1 MKKVLQLL
9 RRDIAHVRHNTVAL
23 LVCMGLAIIPS
34 LYAWFNIAGGW
45 NPYENTAGLQ
55 VALATSDEGI
65 TGTIIPLRINVGDRI
80 VTELAEG
87 SKIGYVVTS
96 EDEAIEGV
104 RSGKYYAA
112 AIIPKNFSSNLLSV
126 FSRNPTTPAIDYYVN
141 EKRNAIASIV
151 TGKATGSIQTR
162 IATEFTEAV
171 TEVAANLFDELTM
184 VTDDKGTMELAGS
197 LSGAL
202 GDILSTLSRASSDIE
217 AYKAVSASIR
227 GVMDAATAVLDTDM
241 SALDV
246 SGALRESS
254 TGVRQFEES
263 VNAAKGAAT
272 SAADAGSAKAKDFE
286 AALDAAY
293 ERGSNKADEIA
304 SALESVRA
312 VAQKRRQDLASLL
325 ERLNALNGTIYANSR
340 SIAIASLEVTYTHTI
355 ENDISDLIS
364 RVENAITHMDD
375 LIATIDR
382 TISDLK
388 GADANAEANRAELKR
403 VAAGASASIDK
414 VRESYDGDLAGSLER
429 AAGEL
434 TNAADEATRISGT
447 LSEESTKVRSSLT
460 ATSAD
465 LVALEG
471 KLDEAAAKVADVTGE
486 LRGLHERLTLAVS
499 TGDMELVRTI
509 MGADVSSLAS
519 FLSSPVELDR
529 EALYPVENN
538 GSAMTPYYTT
548 MALWVGGTLMGVLFY
563 AAVSKKALEETA
575 AGPTAAYFGRLS
587 FFVCLGLVQALLLL
601 LGDLF
606 FLKVQCEHPVL
617 FVLGGCVGSVVF
629 VNIIFALAT
638 ALGDVGKAIAVFIM
652 VIQVAGSGGTFP
664 REMLPPVFQAIYPYL
679 PFVHAEDAFR
689 AAMFGTYGGDWAK
702 NVAVLACFLPCA
714 LIIGTVLARLFAPAN
729 EWIERK
735 LEETKLM

>member
-1 MKKVLQLL
+1 
-9 RRDIAHVRHNTVAL
+9 
-23 LVCMGLAIIPS
+23 
-34 LYAWFNIAGGW
+34 
-45 NPYENTAGLQ
+45 
-55 VALATSDEGI
+55 
-65 TGTIIPLRINVGDRI
+65 
-80 VTELAEG
+80 
-87 SKIGYVVTS
+87 
-96 EDEAIEGV
+96 
-104 RSGKYYAA
+104 
-112 AIIPKNFSSNLLSV
+112 
-126 FSRNPTTPAIDYYVN
+126 
-141 EKRNAIASIV
+141 
-151 TGKATGSIQTR
+151 
-162 IATEFTEAV
+162 
-171 TEVAANLFDELTM
+171 
-184 VTDDKGTMELAGS
+184 
-197 LSGAL
+197 
-202 GDILSTLSRASSDIE
+202 
-217 AYKAVSASIR
+217 
-227 GVMDAATAVLDTDM
+227 
-241 SALDV
+241 
-246 SGALRESS
+246 
-254 TGVRQFEES
+254 
-263 VNAAKGAAT
+263 
-272 SAADAGSAKAKDFE
+272 
-286 AALDAAY
+286 
-293 ERGSNKADEIA
+293 
-304 SALESVRA
+304 
-312 VAQKRRQDLASLL
+312 
-325 ERLNALNGTIYANSR
+325 
-340 SIAIASLEVTYTHTI
+340 
-355 ENDISDLIS
+355 
-364 RVENAITHMDD
+364 MDD

-563 AAVSKKALEETA
+563 VAVSKKALEETA

-617 FVLGGCVGSVVF
+617 FVVTGCVGSVVF

-689 AAMFGTYGGDWAK
+689 AAMFGTYGNDWAK

>member
-227 GVMDAATAVLDTDM
+227 ACTDAASARRRDT
-241 SALDV
+241 
-246 SGALRESS
+246 
-254 TGVRQFEES
+254 
-263 VNAAKGAAT
+263 
-272 SAADAGSAKAKDFE
+272 
-286 AALDAAY
+286 
-293 ERGSNKADEIA
+293 
-304 SALESVRA
+304 
-312 VAQKRRQDLASLL
+312 
-325 ERLNALNGTIYANSR
+325 
-340 SIAIASLEVTYTHTI
+340 
-355 ENDISDLIS
+355 
-364 RVENAITHMDD
+364 
-375 LIATIDR
+375 
-382 TISDLK
+382 
-388 GADANAEANRAELKR
+388 
-403 VAAGASASIDK
+403 
-414 VRESYDGDLAGSLER
+414 
-429 AAGEL
+429 
-434 TNAADEATRISGT
+434 
-447 LSEESTKVRSSLT
+447 
-460 ATSAD
+460 
-465 LVALEG
+465 
-471 KLDEAAAKVADVTGE
+471 
-486 LRGLHERLTLAVS
+486 
-499 TGDMELVRTI
+499 
-509 MGADVSSLAS
+509 
-519 FLSSPVELDR
+519 
-529 EALYPVENN
+529 
-538 GSAMTPYYTT
+538 
-548 MALWVGGTLMGVLFY
+548 
-563 AAVSKKALEETA
+563 
-575 AGPTAAYFGRLS
+575 
-587 FFVCLGLVQALLLL
+587 
-601 LGDLF
+601 
-606 FLKVQCEHPVL
+606 
-617 FVLGGCVGSVVF
+617 
-629 VNIIFALAT
+629 
-638 ALGDVGKAIAVFIM
+638 
-652 VIQVAGSGGTFP
+652 
-664 REMLPPVFQAIYPYL
+664 
-679 PFVHAEDAFR
+679 
-689 AAMFGTYGGDWAK
+689 
-702 NVAVLACFLPCA
+702 
-714 LIIGTVLARLFAPAN
+714 
-729 EWIERK
+729 
-735 LEETKLM
+735 